1 MSNKTVKELK
11 STAKELGLKGY
22 SKLRKIELIKMIE
35 DYKHNESAN
44 KLRSFSKEFGA
55 RHRNFIKKIDRKRNS
70 SNILDEAVPEIN
82 TPTLKSNQHNILD
95 TPVPEI
101 NVPILKP
108 KRLELLKKLAARI
121 AKPIRKNKNQF
132 ADWIL
137 SYVPQPIKSV
147 VSPKLKN
154 LKAKINSIF
163 DEIRS
168 RNKKDAAEET
178 EDEKDA
184 EAEETEEEEF
194 DEETKIEL
202 VDDGK
207 RVKKFKITGN
217 LNFDLT
223 KKIMAEIKP
232 KVEMRTRLLH
242 AFSCIIYRGEGEI
255 VEYSKT
261 FKSNKQATFANF
273 AGIEEYIHQ
282 CEQKRLD
289 LEDSETW
296 SQAYLPATMIYDSKG
311 VYEGKVLFRSVD
323 IKLILSNEPLLGC
336 GRLPEWLAN
345 KKCIYA
351 IDKVNDNLCVWRC
364 LAIHQR
370 ITKKQKRSEE
380 DTNRDALRLARDFY
394 ARPKLKTQE
403 VSPTRLIDF
412 EKIAKHFGV
421 NIRLFEPK
429 TDSQEVWKLVY
440 GKGQAPKIN
449 KPCVDIGLYDGHCF
463 YIKDIELLTKHWECV
478 GCQQRFNRHDNYN
491 SHVNN
496 GTCTGG
502 KTKVICQGQKFKKI
516 MSSSEKVFYGGNT
529 QFSQAAC
536 QWIERQAELLG
547 KHIHHALCGHG
558 GEYCVTVN
566 KKDFFLLMAMSLSQE
581 PFFNITVVNGMI
593 AHAKKIQKNGNM
605 IRR

>member
-82 TPTLKSNQHNILD
+82 TPTLKSNQHKILD

-108 KRLELLKKLAARI
+108 KRLELKKLAART
-121 AKPIRKNKNQF
+121 AKPIRKNINQF

-242 AFSCIIYRGEGEI
+242 VFSCIIYWGEGEI

-296 SQAYLPATMIYDSKG
+296 SQAYLPATMTYDSKG

-440 GKGQAPKIN
+440 GKGQATKIN

-581 PFFNITVVNGMI
+581 PFFNTTVVNGII

>member
-22 SKLRKIELIKMIE
+22 SKLRKFELTKMIE
-35 DYKHNESAN
+35 DYKHNESVN

-55 RHRNFIKKIDRKRNS
+55 RHREFIKKIDRKRNS

-82 TPTLKSNQHNILD
+82 TPTLKPNQHNILD
-95 TPVPEI
+95 APVPEI

-108 KRLELLKKLAARI
+108 KRLESLKKLAGRI
-121 AKPIRKNKNQF
+121 AKPIRKNINQF

-163 DEIRS
+163 DDIRS
-168 RNKKDAAEET
+168 KNKKDAAKET

-194 DEETKIEL
+194 DEEIKMEL

-242 AFSCIIYRGEGEI
+242 AFSCIIYRGEGKI

-261 FKSNKQATFANF
+261 FKSKNQPTF

-345 KKCIYA
+345 TKCIYA
-351 IDKVNDNLCVWRC
+351 IDKINDN
-364 LAIHQR
+364 
-370 ITKKQKRSEE
+370 
-380 DTNRDALRLARDFY
+380 
-394 ARPKLKTQE
+394 
-403 VSPTRLIDF
+403 
-412 EKIAKHFGV
+412 
-421 NIRLFEPK
+421 
-429 TDSQEVWKLVY
+429 VY
-440 GKGQAPKIN
+440 G
-449 KPCVDIGLYDGHCF
+449 
-463 YIKDIELLTKHWECV
+463 
-478 GCQQRFNRHDNYN
+478 
-491 SHVNN
+491 
-496 GTCTGG
+496 
-502 KTKVICQGQKFKKI
+502 
-516 MSSSEKVFYGGNT
+516 
-529 QFSQAAC
+529 
-536 QWIERQAELLG
+536 
-547 KHIHHALCGHG
+547 
-558 GEYCVTVN
+558 
-566 KKDFFLLMAMSLSQE
+566 
-581 PFFNITVVNGMI
+581 VV
-593 AHAKKIQKNGNM
+593 
-605 IRR
+605 